1 MPYREWTPKTSSHP
15 DRTRTIYGG
24 IGDGWT
30 GYPVG
35 MDKLSTFSKVRESTF
50 PRRISSKL
58 NHSLSLHV
66 LTCPVQF
73 SKSLESLGLGSKR
86 HSLWIWQPEHYLEEW
101 TCLIISFF
109 LHNTTLSWWD
119 GGNQRMWAAKYDRNF
134 YYVNIWY
141 KHILIVFGNSAPT
154 CGVFLSKCCL
164 HESHIFSVGVS
175 WSSIQVWTRLYSVFF
190 F

>member
-1 MPYREWTPKTSSHP
+1 MNSKNLESSRPYQNHIWWYRGWLDWISSGNGQTVNIKP
-15 DRTRTIYGG
+15 SLIK
-24 IGDGWT
+24 
-30 GYPVG
+30 PEQ
-35 MDKLSTFSKVRESTF
+35 S
-50 PRRISSKL
+50 SSKL

-154 CGVFLSKCCL
+154 CGVFLSKCCFAREPYFFRRSFL
-164 HESHIFSVGVS
+164 I
-175 WSSIQVWTRLYSVFF
+175 LYSSLDNIIFCFF
-190 F
+190 S